1 MLETVGRLYSW
12 NNELYACG
20 VAIEIPV
27 TEARERLAAVVD
39 EAATHPVYLSK
50 RGRRIAVVISAEE
63 YERLLEAVEEAED
76 IADGEAAL
84 AKIRAG
90 EPTIPWEQVK
100 ADLGL

>member
-1 MLETVGRLYSW
+1 MAV
-12 NNELYACG
+12 
-20 VAIEIPV
+20 EIPV

-39 EAATHPVYLSK
+39 EVATHPVYLSK

-76 IADGEAAL
+76 ISDGEAAL
-84 AKIRAG
+84 ARIRAG